1 VLCADDAGANA
12 LPMPASAEVIR
23 YGLTSPDARLRAE
36 RVRRAGLGSVFDVVY
51 DGEALGE
58 VTLAVPGEHNVRNA
72 LAALAAGLALG
83 LTVPAMAPGLAAFRG
98 VERRFQLLGEAGG
111 ALVVDDYAHH
121 PTEVRATIEAARA
134 AAPERSGG
142 LASRWRSILAVFAAL
157 VLLASPLWGPPV
169 LRRLDF
175 FRVRR
180 VEILGARYTAPGELL
195 DRLRVDTTR
204 SVWDPLDPLAARL
217 RTHAQIESVTVTRRL
232 PGTLVVRVKERHPV
246 ALVDAPGG
254 LRAVDERGRRLPL
267 DPSRTPVDA
276 PVVTAAP
283 RDTLVYHLL
292 GEMQRE
298 APTLYARL
306 SSIRPV
312 GADEIVLQISELSVR
327 AMTNVTLARLG
338 DIDPVQRDLTRRQLH
353 PTEIDLRYRD
363 QVIARLP

>member
-1 VLCADDAGANA
+1 VT
-12 LPMPASAEVIR
+12 E
-23 YGLTSPDARLRAE
+23 
-36 RVRRAGLGSVFDVVY
+36 
-51 DGEALGE
+51 DG
-58 VTLAVPGEHNVRNA
+58 PSR
-72 LAALAAGLALG
+72 
-83 LTVPAMAPGLAAFRG
+83 
-98 VERRFQLLGEAGG
+98 
-111 ALVVDDYAHH
+111 D
-121 PTEVRATIEAARA
+121 
-134 AAPERSGG
+134 RSGG
-142 LASRWRSILAVFAAL
+142 LASRWRTSLAILVAV

-169 LRRLDF
+169 LRRLEF

-180 VEILGARYTAPGELL
+180 VEILGARYTSPGELL

-204 SVWDPLDPLAARL
+204 SVWDPLEPLAARL

-232 PGTLVVRVKERHPV
+232 PGTHVVQVTERHPV
-246 ALVDAPGG
+246 ALVEAPGG

-298 APTLYARL
+298 TPALYAKL
-306 SSIRPV
+306 SSIRAI

-353 PTEIDLRYRD
+353 AAEIDLRYRD

>member
-1 VLCADDAGANA
+1 MTDDEQPRDFFSRLA
-12 LPMPASAEVIR
+12 
-23 YGLTSPDARLRAE
+23 ARWRL
-36 RVRRAGLGSVFDVVY
+36 
-51 DGEALGE
+51 
-58 VTLAVPGEHNVRNA
+58 A
-72 LAALAAGLALG
+72 LAG
-83 LTVPAMAPGLAAFRG
+83 
-98 VERRFQLLGEAGG
+98 
-111 ALVVDDYAHH
+111 
-121 PTEVRATIEAARA
+121 I
-134 AAPERSGG
+134 
-142 LASRWRSILAVFAAL
+142 AAL

-169 LRRLDF
+169 LRRLEF

-180 VEILGARYTAPGELL
+180 VEILGTRYTAPSELL
-195 DRLRVDTTR
+195 ERLRVDTTR
-204 SVWDPLDPLAARL
+204 SVWDPLAPLAARL
-217 RTHAQIESVTVTRRL
+217 RTHAQIESVTVERRL

-298 APTLYARL
+298 APALYARL
-306 SSIRPV
+306 SSIRAA
-312 GADEIVLQISELSVR
+312 GADEIVLQIADLSVR

-338 DIDPVQRDLTRRQLH
+338 DIDPVQRDLSRRQLH
-353 PTEIDLRYRD
+353 PTELDLRYRD